1 MKILRKNPYR
11 QIGTEW
17 VFFFFLFSFSI
28 FFLSKAV
35 FPRIKSYLQRS
46 LLHVCTLKLLR
57 WHHRLQVV
65 EWKQAK
71 APNPRSLKSLQ
82 SSSTPKLSWKENSIG
97 FVLGCLAKLGHRWD
111 NDFYKQHFD
120 ERRGEGII
128 CKMHKGCI
136 NTLMP
141 AAGTN

>member
-1 MKILRKNPYR
+1 M
-11 QIGTEW
+11 
-17 VFFFFLFSFSI
+17 
-28 FFLSKAV
+28 
-35 FPRIKSYLQRS
+35 PRCPSAAETTPPLTGGRE
-46 LLHVCTLKLLR
+46 TAATPP
-57 WHHRLQVV
+57 RLESQPS
-65 EWKQAK
+65 A
-71 APNPRSLKSLQ
+71 
-82 SSSTPKLSWKENSIG
+82 STPKLSWKENGIG
-97 FVLGCLAKLGHRWD
+97 FVLGCLAKPGHRWD